1 MSDRRK
7 GPGPNPSMCRR
18 LVASKARWGYVEP
31 ASCLLL
37 FMLFAFLFAGVP
49 SWAGPGQP
57 FDPALVPPRPDYG
70 QPSSWAALPG
80 KDRHFPA
87 DVFYVHPTTYNGDE
101 NWNQSLEGE
110 QADPKVAGCLLGQA
124 GVFSA
129 CADLVAPYYRQA
141 NLAVLHTDEGSPERK
156 SLDVAYSDVEAA
168 FDAYM
173 TRLNQG
179 RPFFLAGHSQ
189 GSEHL
194 LTLMERH
201 FADPALQRALVAA
214 YLVGWSVTKEDLATC
229 PHLKIAGTPDQTGAI
244 VTYNTQ
250 GENPGYSIVR
260 KGAVAVNPLTMTI
273 TDEAVS
279 AERNL
284 GALFYTE
291 SGVLEIPH
299 YTGGRT
305 VNGAFV
311 IPEPSDIDILS
322 AVKIPGFYHPYDYTF
337 FYRNLQRNAEQ
348 RVRAYLAAQ

>member
-1 MSDRRK
+1 MSDRKK
-7 GPGPNPSMCRR
+7 GSDPEMCRR
-18 LVASKARWGYVEP
+18 LAAREVRRGCVKP
-31 ASCLLL
+31 ALPLLL
-37 FMLFAFLFAGVP
+37 GLLAFFLVEACP
-49 SWAGPGQP
+49 SWAGPSQP

-70 QPSSWAALPG
+70 QPSNWAALPG
-80 KDRHFPA
+80 EDRHFSV
-87 DVFYVHPTTYNGDE
+87 DVFYVHPTTYNGSE
-101 NWNQSLEGE
+101 NWNQSLQGE
-110 QADPKVAGCLLGQA
+110 QTDPKVAGCLLDQA
-124 GVFSA
+124 GVFST

-141 NLAVLHTDEGSPERK
+141 NLAVLHTDKDSPERK

-168 FDAYM
+168 FDAY
-173 TRLNQG
+173 RALWNQG

-189 GSEHL
+189 GAEHL

-201 FADPALQRALVAA
+201 FADPSLQEVLVAA
-214 YLVGWSVTKEDLATC
+214 YLVGWSVTKEDLATY
-229 PHLKIAGTPDQTGAI
+229 PHLKIAETPDQTGVI

-260 KGAVAVNPLTMTI
+260 KGAVAVNPLSMTI

-311 IPEPSDIDILS
+311 IPEPSNIGILS